1 VAVVAAPG
9 AVKIMHSL
17 EVLGD
22 LAGVHAAPAD
32 SALVGE
38 RFSEDGI
45 GTDGRTVVAGFG
57 TWVAVPEP
65 VIP

>member
-9 AVKIMHSL
+9 TVNIMQCL

-32 SALVGE
+32 SVLVGE
-38 RFSEDGI
+38 SVSAFRKTVFGRMGVYRGSGI
-45 GTDGRTVVAGFG
+45 
-57 TWVAVPEP
+57 W
-65 VIP
+65 